1 MGCTNS
7 KERPRT
13 PPPDAALQSAVS
25 DGDGFWAANGEK
37 RASREATPL
46 KAAAD
51 PFQTVDLTNP
61 ETAAAASAPATP
73 AEEKAPDLSLSDAF
87 GAPKAPVLVPAD
99 ASGAPRAPVLVA
111 PAVADAPRDSEDSA
125 RAMTI
130 NKVPPGAAISPPPKP
145 LSPTNA
151 VLAALA
157 AAPKLAQPTMPQPR
171 VTAWIQGG
179 GALTHATTATDPR
192 EGVTIKNAGGFS
204 LAEAVASPPTSPLA
218 AIPEAFTAAFGAP
231 PTPVVKETPAPAPIP
246 PNVMQWRP
254 ELRREAWRAGDWCIA
269 IRDHDWHTGSA
280 YYGLVA
286 KENADGTF
294 AVHYDD
300 GHVQP
305 DVRKDELR
313 CLDRA
318 DGSCALPG
326 SKRDMTPGSR
336 GAELVG
342 DAWRAQQLAVYG
354 PAAKPTA
361 TAEVSA
367 PATAETAAPPKPSPT
382 KKPSIKPVMPGG
394 RKKTNKKKKK
404 GNKKK

>member
-1 MGCTNS
+1 M
-7 KERPRT
+7 
-13 PPPDAALQSAVS
+13 
-25 DGDGFWAANGEK
+25 
-37 RASREATPL
+37 
-46 KAAAD
+46 
-51 PFQTVDLTNP
+51 
-61 ETAAAASAPATP
+61 
-73 AEEKAPDLSLSDAF
+73 
-87 GAPKAPVLVPAD
+87 
-99 ASGAPRAPVLVA
+99 
-111 PAVADAPRDSEDSA
+111 
-125 RAMTI
+125 
-130 NKVPPGAAISPPPKP
+130 
-145 LSPTNA
+145 
-151 VLAALA
+151 
-157 AAPKLAQPTMPQPR
+157 
-171 VTAWIQGG
+171 
-179 GALTHATTATDPR
+179 DPR
-192 EGVTIKNAGGFS
+192 QGVTIKNAGGFS
-204 LAEAVASPPTSPLA
+204 LAEAVAAPPTSPAA

-231 PTPVVKETPAPAPIP
+231 PTPVVKETPAPAPSP
-246 PNVMQWRP
+246 PKAMPWRP
-254 ELRREAWRAGDWCIA
+254 ELQREAWRAGDWCIA

-305 DVRKDELR
+305 DVREDELR

-394 RKKTNKKKKK
+394 RKKSNKKKKK

>member
-25 DGDGFWAANGEK
+25 DGDGFWAANGET

-61 ETAAAASAPATP
+61 ETAAAASTP
-73 AEEKAPDLSLSDAF
+73 AKDLSDAFGEPKTPVLVPADAF
-87 GAPKAPVLVPAD
+87 GAPKAPVLVTAT
-99 ASGAPRAPVLVA
+99 
-111 PAVADAPRDSEDSA
+111 DAPRDSEDSA

-145 LSPTNA
+145 LSPTAA

-171 VTAWIQGG
+171 VTAWIVGG

-192 EGVTIKNAGGFS
+192 QGVTIKNAGGFS
-204 LAEAVASPPTSPLA
+204 LAEAVAAPPTSPAA

-231 PTPVVKETPAPAPIP
+231 PTPVVKETPAPAPSP
-246 PNVMQWRP
+246 PKAMPWRP
-254 ELRREAWRAGDWCIA
+254 ELQREAWRAGDWCIA

-367 PATAETAAPPKPSPT
+367 PATAEAAAPPKPSPT

-394 RKKTNKKKKK
+394 RKKSNKKKKK